1 MVKFR
6 IEKDS
11 LGEIKVEGSKLWGAQ
26 TQRSIKNFKIGV
38 GKFHFHQIFIES
50 LALQKKSCAKAN
62 FEFKLL
68 SKKHMEVISKVC
80 DLIINQKLN
89 DHFPLVIWQT
99 GSGTQIN
106 MNMNEVIA
114 NKSNILLGKKLPSNS
129 PLHPNDHINRS
140 QSSNDTIPTAMHIS
154 TVLAI
159 HRELLPAIVQIKK
172 TLKTKI
178 KEFRGIIKIGRTH
191 TQDAT
196 PIKLSNEFLAYYDQ
210 INYAESVIKK
220 SLDKLYNLAQGG
232 TAVGSGVNAPKG
244 FDKKFIY
251 NLNKLTKLPFK
262 SSSNKHESLASHDVF
277 IEVMSGIEI
286 LASSL
291 FKITNDI
298 RVLASGPRSGIA
310 ELILPANE
318 PGSSIMPGKINP
330 TQCEALSMVC
340 AHTLGLK
347 NSITFA
353 CTQGHFQLN
362 VYNPIIIHNT
372 LDAINLISD
381 GIISFDKNCLKGI
394 RANKERIKELLNNSL
409 MLITPL
415 TKIIGYDL
423 ASKVALYAYNKNIS
437 LKESCL
443 ELTDLT
449 EIEFDKYTNPK
460 KMV

>member
-6 IEKDS
+6 EEKDS
-11 LGEIKVEGSKLWGAQ
+11 LGKIKVDSTKLWGAQ
-26 TQRSIKNFKIGV
+26 TQRSLENFQIGV
-38 GKFHFHQIFIES
+38 GKFNFQKIFIEA
-50 LALQKKSCAKAN
+50 LALQKKSCALAN
-62 FEFKLL
+62 LDFKLL
-68 SKKHMEVISKVC
+68 KKSQAEVIVQVC
-80 DLIINQKLN
+80 DLIINKKLE
-89 DHFPLVIWQT
+89 DQFPLVVWQT

-114 NKSNILLGKKLPSNS
+114 NKSNLLLGKKLPTNS
-129 PLHPNDHINRS
+129 PLHPNDHINKS

-159 HRELLPAIVQIKK
+159 HRELIPSIIQIKK
-172 TLKTKI
+172 TLKKKI
-178 KEFRGIIKIGRTH
+178 KEFKGIIKIGRTH

-210 INYAESVIKK
+210 IYYAETVIKK

-232 TAVGSGVNAPKG
+232 TAVGSGVNSPKG
-244 FDKKFIY
+244 FDKKFIQH
-251 NLNKLTKLPFK
+251 LKKISKLSFKTAPNKY
-262 SSSNKHESLASHDVF
+262 EALASHDVF

-286 LASSL
+286 LTSSL
-291 FKITNDI
+291 FKMANDI

-340 AHTLGLK
+340 AHVIGLK

-362 VYNPIIIHNT
+362 VYNPLIIHNT
-372 LDAINLISD
+372 LDSINLISD
-381 GIISFDKNCLKGI
+381 ALISFDKNCLKGI
-394 RANKERIKELLNNSL
+394 KANKAKIRELLNNSL
-409 MLITPL
+409 MLVTPL
-415 TKIIGYDL
+415 TKVIGYDL
-423 ASKVALYAYNKNIS
+423 ASKVALNAYNKNIS
-437 LKESCL
+437 LKESCM
-443 ELTDLT
+443 ELTDLSET
-449 EIEFDKYTNPK
+449 DFERYTNPK
-460 KMV
+460 NMV

>member
-6 IEKDS
+6 EEKDS
-11 LGEIKVEGSKLWGAQ
+11 LGKIKVDSTKLWGAQ
-26 TQRSIKNFKIGV
+26 TQRSLENFQIGV
-38 GKFHFHQIFIES
+38 GKFNFQKIFIEA
-50 LALQKKSCAKAN
+50 LALQKKSCALAN
-62 FEFKLL
+62 LDFKLL
-68 SKKHMEVISKVC
+68 KKSQAEVIVKVC
-80 DLIINQKLN
+80 DLIINKKLE
-89 DHFPLVIWQT
+89 DQFPLVVWQT

-114 NKSNILLGKKLPSNS
+114 NKSNLLLGKKLPTNS
-129 PLHPNDHINRS
+129 PLHPNDHINKS

-159 HRELLPAIVQIKK
+159 HRELIPSIIQIKK
-172 TLKTKI
+172 TLKKKI
-178 KEFRGIIKIGRTH
+178 KEFKGIIKIGRTH

-210 INYAESVIKK
+210 IYYAETVIKK

-232 TAVGSGVNAPKG
+232 TAVGSGVNSPKG
-244 FDKKFIY
+244 FDKKFIQH
-251 NLNKLTKLPFK
+251 LKKISKLPFK
-262 SSSNKHESLASHDVF
+262 TASNKYEALASHDVF

-286 LASSL
+286 LTSSL
-291 FKITNDI
+291 FKMANDI

-340 AHTLGLK
+340 AHVIGLK

-362 VYNPIIIHNT
+362 VYNPLIIHNT
-372 LDAINLISD
+372 LDSINLISD
-381 GIISFDKNCLKGI
+381 ALISFDKNCLKGI
-394 RANKERIKELLNNSL
+394 KANKSKIRELLNNSL
-409 MLITPL
+409 MLVTPL
-415 TKIIGYDL
+415 TKVIGYDL
-423 ASKVALYAYNKNIS
+423 ASKVALNAYNKDIS
-437 LKESCL
+437 LKQSCM
-443 ELTDLT
+443 ELTDLS
-449 EIEFDKYTNPK
+449 EADFERYTNPK
-460 KMV
+460 NMV

>member
-11 LGEIKVEGSKLWGAQ
+11 LGTIKVENSKLWGAQ
-26 TQRSIKNFKIGV
+26 TQRSIKNFDIGV
-38 GKFHFHQIFIES
+38 GKFHFHQIFIEA
-50 LALQKKSCAKAN
+50 LALQKKSCAHAN
-62 FEFKLL
+62 LDFKLL
-68 SKKHMEVISKVC
+68 TKKHTETVSKVC

-106 MNMNEVIA
+106 MNLNEVIA
-114 NKSNILLGKKLPSNS
+114 NKSNLLLGKKLPANS
-129 PLHPNDHINRS
+129 PLHPNDHINKS
-140 QSSNDTIPTAMHIS
+140 QSSNDTIPTAMHIA

-159 HRELLPAIVQIKK
+159 HRDLKPSINKIQK
-172 TLKTKI
+172 TLKRKI
-178 KEFRGIIKIGRTH
+178 QEFKGIIKIGRTH

-196 PIKLSNEFLAYYDQ
+196 PIRLSKEFQAFHDQ
-210 INYAESVIKK
+210 ISYAESVIKK
-220 SLDKLYNLAQGG
+220 SLDKLSYLAQGG

-244 FDKKFIY
+244 FDKKFIKH
-251 NLNKLTKLPFK
+251 LNKITKLQFR
-262 SSSNKHESLASHDVF
+262 SANNKYEALASHDVF
-277 IEVMSGIEI
+277 IEVMAGVEI
-286 LASSL
+286 LTSSL
-291 FKITNDI
+291 FKMANDI

-340 AHTLGLK
+340 AHVLGLK

-372 LDAINLISD
+372 LDAIRLISES
-381 GIISFDKNCLKGI
+381 IYSFDKNCLLGI
-394 RANKERIKELLNNSL
+394 KANKERINELLNNSL
-409 MLITPL
+409 MLVTPL

-423 ASKVALYAYNKNIS
+423 ASKVALNAYNKNIS

-443 ELTDLT
+443 DLTDLS
-449 EIEFDKYTNPK
+449 ESDFDKFTNPK
-460 KMV
+460 NMV

>member
-6 IEKDS
+6 EEKDS
-11 LGEIKVEGSKLWGAQ
+11 LGKIKVDSTKLWGAQ
-26 TQRSIKNFKIGV
+26 TQRSLENFQIGV
-38 GKFHFHQIFIES
+38 GKFNFQKIFIEA
-50 LALQKKSCAKAN
+50 LALQKKSCALAN
-62 FEFKLL
+62 LDFKLL
-68 SKKHMEVISKVC
+68 KKSQAEVIVKVC
-80 DLIINQKLN
+80 DLIINKKLE
-89 DHFPLVIWQT
+89 DQFPLVVWQT

-114 NKSNILLGKKLPSNS
+114 NKSNLLLGKKLPTNS
-129 PLHPNDHINRS
+129 PLHPNDHINKS
-140 QSSNDTIPTAMHIS
+140 QSSNDSIPTAMHIS

-159 HRELLPAIVQIKK
+159 HRELIPSIIQIKK
-172 TLKTKI
+172 TLKKKI
-178 KEFRGIIKIGRTH
+178 KEFKGIIKIGRTH

-210 INYAESVIKK
+210 IYYAETVIKK

-232 TAVGSGVNAPKG
+232 TAVGSGVNSPKG
-244 FDKKFIY
+244 FDKKFIQH
-251 NLNKLTKLPFK
+251 LKKISKLPFK
-262 SSSNKHESLASHDVF
+262 TAPNKYEALASHDVF

-286 LASSL
+286 LTSSL
-291 FKITNDI
+291 FKMANDI

-340 AHTLGLK
+340 AHVIGLK

-362 VYNPIIIHNT
+362 VYNPLIIHNT
-372 LDAINLISD
+372 LDSINLIGD
-381 GIISFDKNCLKGI
+381 ALISFDKNCLKGI
-394 RANKERIKELLNNSL
+394 KANKSKIRELLNNSL
-409 MLITPL
+409 MLVTPL
-415 TKIIGYDL
+415 TKVIGYDL
-423 ASKVALYAYNKNIS
+423 ASKVALNAYNKDIS
-437 LKESCL
+437 LKQSCM
-443 ELTDLT
+443 ELTDLS
-449 EIEFDKYTNPK
+449 EADFERYTNPK

>member
-6 IEKDS
+6 EEKDS
-11 LGEIKVEGSKLWGAQ
+11 LGKIKVDSTKLWGAQ
-26 TQRSIKNFKIGV
+26 TQRSLENFQIGV
-38 GKFHFHQIFIES
+38 GKFNFQKIFIEA
-50 LALQKKSCAKAN
+50 LALQKKSCALAN
-62 FEFKLL
+62 LDFKLL
-68 SKKHMEVISKVC
+68 KKSQAEVIVKVC
-80 DLIINQKLN
+80 DLIINKKLE
-89 DHFPLVIWQT
+89 DQFPLVVWQT

-114 NKSNILLGKKLPSNS
+114 NKSNLLLGKKLPTNS
-129 PLHPNDHINRS
+129 PLHPNDHINKS

-159 HRELLPAIVQIKK
+159 HRELIPSIIQIKK
-172 TLKTKI
+172 TLKKKI
-178 KEFRGIIKIGRTH
+178 KEFKGIIKIGRTH

-210 INYAESVIKK
+210 IYYAETVIKK

-232 TAVGSGVNAPKG
+232 TAVGSGVNSPKG
-244 FDKKFIY
+244 FDKKFIQH
-251 NLNKLTKLPFK
+251 LKKISKLPFK
-262 SSSNKHESLASHDVF
+262 TAPNKYEALASHDVF

-286 LASSL
+286 LTSSL
-291 FKITNDI
+291 FKMANDI

-330 TQCEALSMVC
+330 TQCESLSMVC
-340 AHTLGLK
+340 AHVIGLK

-362 VYNPIIIHNT
+362 VYNPLIIHNT
-372 LDAINLISD
+372 LDSINLISD
-381 GIISFDKNCLKGI
+381 ALISFDKNCLKGI
-394 RANKERIKELLNNSL
+394 KANKAKIRELLNNSL
-409 MLITPL
+409 MLVTPL
-415 TKIIGYDL
+415 TKVIGYDL
-423 ASKVALYAYNKNIS
+423 ASKVALNAYNKDIS
-437 LKESCL
+437 LKQSCM
-443 ELTDLT
+443 ELTDLS
-449 EIEFDKYTNPK
+449 EADFERYTNPK